1 MTLQNC
7 KIVTQVV
14 IYFIKFVIILS
25 QFSNLYEANYQL
37 IYLQNSDMLNKV
49 LIPPQKKKIRNS

>member
-25 QFSNLYEANYQL
+25 QISNLYEANYQL
-37 IYLQNSDMLNKV
+37 IYLQNSDILNKV
-49 LIPPQKKKIRNS
+49 LISPQRKKD